1 MVALQLMSVS
11 DRQIYLIGSRL
22 NMVALQHT
30 IYTASGNT
38 CGSSRLNMVALQLK
52 EKPLSVNKA
61 YTFSLEHGSVATE
74 DAVLPSSITYK
85 FSLEHGSVAT
95 FSLALYR
102 YLIVCSRL
110 NMVALQLRI

>member
-38 CGSSRLNMVALQLK
+38 CGSSRLNMVALQQICRLMRCMRM
-52 EKPLSVNKA
+52 LS
-61 YTFSLEHGSVATE
+61 
-74 DAVLPSSITYK
+74 
-85 FSLEHGSVAT
+85 
-95 FSLALYR
+95 
-102 YLIVCSRL
+102 SRL
-110 NMVALQLRI
+110 NMVALQLSPEETITIEVYCVLA